1 MGSYRRQRRARAA
14 ALGLVAIVLAACGEK
29 TAPLGELGAVRG
41 FVGGV
46 VAEEPRAAL
55 IARDA
60 LSAGGTA
67 ADAAVAGFFALSTT
81 YPAGAGLGGGG
92 VCVIYDAKT
101 NRAETL
107 EFLSQPPTGG
117 ASAATPG
124 AARGMAAL
132 HARYGRLQWSQ
143 LVSSAEALARFGFPI
158 SRALAARIAETRDE
172 LTADP
177 GLRAAFLRPDGG
189 PKREGDSLNQPEL
202 SATLS
207 QLRSRGAGDL
217 YGGQAG
223 HALAQAGG
231 PSIEELRSYRPTWR
245 PTESTKIG
253 NLTVHV
259 ASPPPRGGPIALEL
273 IQSLPEQGLDAI
285 RMAFGQMT
293 PEQQAPAGEAGL
305 AAADRE
311 GSAVA
316 CTFSM
321 GAPFGVGRI
330 APGTGVAL
338 ASPVAPQGDFLS
350 PLVAVNHNV
359 DQAYYAAAGSGG
371 WTAPVE
377 AARVTDGV
385 LVDGRRL
392 EEALAAAAT
401 EQAPGRVH
409 ALWCPEGVRRKPE
422 RCEFRADPRAH
433 GLAASGDS

>member
-1 MGSYRRQRRARAA
+1 M
-14 ALGLVAIVLAACGEK
+14 
-29 TAPLGELGAVRG
+29 RG

-55 IARDA
+55 VARDA

-67 ADAAVAGFFALSTT
+67 ADAVVAGFFALSATF
-81 YPAGAGLGGGG
+81 PAGAGIGGGG

-107 EFLSQPPTGG
+107 ESLSQPPTAGG
-117 ASAATPG
+117 SAATPG
-124 AARGMAAL
+124 AVRGVAAL
-132 HARYGRLQWSQ
+132 HARYGRLQWSR
-143 LVSSAEALARFGFPI
+143 LVSPAEALARFGFPI
-158 SRALAARIAETRDE
+158 SRALATRIAESRDK
-172 LTADP
+172 LAADP
-177 GLRAAFLRPDGG
+177 GLSATFLRSDGE
-189 PKREGDSLNQPEL
+189 PKREGDSLSQPEL

-217 YGGQAG
+217 YGGKAG

-231 PSIEELRSYRPTWR
+231 PSIEDLRGYRPTWR
-245 PTESTKIG
+245 PTERVKIG
-253 NLTVHV
+253 NLTLHV
-259 ASPPPRGGPIALEL
+259 ASPPPRGGPITLEL
-273 IQSLPEQGLDAI
+273 IQKLPEQGLDAI
-285 RMAFGQMT
+285 RTAFGQMT
-293 PEQQAPAGEAGL
+293 PAQQAPAGEAGL
-305 AAADRE
+305 AAVDRE

-321 GAPFGVGRI
+321 GAPFGVGRM
-330 APGTGVAL
+330 ARGTGVAL
-338 ASPVAPQGDFLS
+338 ATSVAPQGDFLS

-359 DQAYYAAAGSGG
+359 DQAYFAAAGSGG

-377 AARVTDGV
+377 TARVTIGV
-385 LVDGRRL
+385 LIEDRAL

-422 RCEFRADPRAH
+422 LCEFGVDPRGH
-433 GLAASGDS
+433 GLAAGGES